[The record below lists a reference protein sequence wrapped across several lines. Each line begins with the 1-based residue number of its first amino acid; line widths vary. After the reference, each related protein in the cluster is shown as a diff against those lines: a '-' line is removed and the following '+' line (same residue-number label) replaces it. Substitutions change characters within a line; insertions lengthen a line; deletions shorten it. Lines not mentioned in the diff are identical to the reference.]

1 MGATID
7 GSDQAN
13 QSNINKIQASEG
25 AAGSVAVFNDVI
37 RDGLKGSTFEKLS
50 QGFISGAYGLN
61 RRKVEFGIM
70 GGDTIG
76 ATWTAAGNMVI
87 NYISAHDNH
96 TLWDKLLLSNA
107 GNTEQQR
114 IAMNKLGA
122 GIVMISQG
130 TPFMQSGEEMLRTK
144 NGDEN
149 SYKSSDEI
157 NNIKWDLLTT
167 DSKEYATMQ
176 YYKGLMAMRKAYPI
190 LGRDGSV
197 TITFDSFGSDGMV
210 VKYKA
215 TDGSEALVLINPT
228 PQTFPYTLDGQ
239 WKLIADGERAGASV
253 LAEESGNIQVAG
265 RTLRVYIK

>member
-1 MGATID
+1 
-7 GSDQAN
+7 
-13 QSNINKIQASEG
+13 
-25 AAGSVAVFNDVI
+25 
-37 RDGLKGSTFEKLS
+37 
-50 QGFISGAYGLN
+50 
-61 RRKVEFGIM
+61 
-70 GGDTIG
+70 
-76 ATWTAAGNMVI
+76 MVI

-107 GNTEQQR
+107 SNTVEQR

-130 TPFMQSGEEMLRTK
+130 TPFMQAGEEMLRTK

-157 NNIKWDLLTT
+157 NNINWDLLTL
-167 DSKEYATMQ
+167 DSNEYQTML

-197 TITFDSFGSDGMV
+197 SITFESFGSDGMV
-210 VKYKA
+210 VHYKA
-215 TDGSEALVLINPT
+215 TNGDEALVLINPT

-239 WKLIADGERAGASV
+239 WKLVADGDRAGADV
-253 LAEESGNIQVAG
+253 LAEESGNVQVAG
-265 RTLRVYIK
+265 RTLQVYIK